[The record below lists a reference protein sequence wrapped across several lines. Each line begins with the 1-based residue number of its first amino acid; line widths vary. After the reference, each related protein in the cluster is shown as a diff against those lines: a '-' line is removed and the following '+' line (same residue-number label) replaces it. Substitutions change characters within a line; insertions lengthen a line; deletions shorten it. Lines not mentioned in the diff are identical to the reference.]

1 MCFRRGIYRVLKS
14 LNKCT
19 GSRIHIL
26 MKNNMEIVSILLWLN
41 VFVSMLLENVIE
53 FEIIPEGRWITKL
66 VQIC

>member
-1 MCFRRGIYRVLKS
+1 
-14 LNKCT
+14 
-19 GSRIHIL
+19 

-41 VFVSMLLENVIE
+41 VFVSMLWENVIE